1 MARSARTKPVTL
13 RTCIGC
19 RARRAPSELT
29 RIVRLADGSLQ
40 IGRTLPGRGAWLCR
54 SSAECLELAARQ
66 GGFARAFRSP
76 IRSVKVDALRIAL
89 LDHPGGPATDF
100 VPGTPTAR
108 D

>member
-1 MARSARTKPVTL
+1 MVRPDSPTPATL

-19 RARRAPSELT
+19 RARRDPSDLT
-29 RIVRLADGSLQ
+29 RIVREADGSLR

-54 SSAECLELAARQ
+54 ASAECLELAARQ

-76 IRSVKVDALRIAL
+76 VRSVQVDALRVAL
-89 LDHPGGPATDF
+89 LDHPGDLATDF
-100 VPGTPTAR
+100 VPGTPAAR